1 MNESISA
8 LMDDELED
16 PFSNTVLKNL
26 QLDGEMQQ
34 IWHEYH
40 LISDVIRAN
49 SIPAIDVREQ
59 VSMKLHDEPIVFS
72 PRPWFAVK
80 GRQRWAAGVA
90 VAASVTLAITV
101 GWPLLNQQVGQPGV
115 TQAVESQPAVMDK
128 TVALSLQEMDSP
140 YLQAHQDMSTDPN
153 VVSVSLSGNGDN

>member
-26 QLDGEMQQ
+26 QQNDEMQQ

-40 LISDVIRAN
+40 LIGDVIRAD
-49 SIPAIDVREQ
+49 STLAIDVRQQ
-59 VSMKLHDEPIVFS
+59 VSVKLHAEPTVFS

-90 VAASVTLAITV
+90 VAASVTFAITA
-101 GWPLLNQQVGQPGV
+101 GWPLLNQHVGQPGAI
-115 TQAVESQPAVMDK
+115 QAGVSQPAVTDK
-128 TVALSLQEMDSP
+128 ATALSLQEIDSQ

-153 VVSVSLSGNGDN
+153 VVRVSLSGSGDH